1 MRKNIGAI
9 IASVIALVVVIA
21 ATPAMAGMV
30 RELVEDPAPDAAV
43 DGEFETWTIMVYISA
58 DNDLEGDALV
68 NLDQMEMIGSNDEV
82 KIVVLMDTT
91 DDLGF
96 VNETHWYFVEA
107 DDNHIDLATET
118 HVCDCDEVVGGCPG
132 EINMA
137 DGSNLTEFIVA
148 SAYFAPADNYVL
160 VVWNHGGGWWGVC
173 WDDSTILPDNRT
185 DRLTVDELA
194 NAISAAEEEADIMLD
209 MIVFDACLMSMV
221 EVAYEMRNL
230 ADYMVASVTGIPVG
244 GLPYHLFLGPLV
256 TNPGM
261 TVEELGE
268 VMVDTFVYY
277 YGYCKGEGIGGAEV
291 SDFGWVGV
299 TLSLIDLSKI
309 GELAVAADALSYAIQ
324 ELIDSGEATHGEIV
338 YAAQAKTPALEMMGQ
353 GFAFTDLS
361 LFASAL
367 ADSFPSLEDEAA
379 AIMENVSKAVLCV
392 DWTSQTTGG
401 AFVTTGITIYFPVSY
416 GWIHPF
422 YSYWTEEEA
431 AEAGE
436 LTYWGLDFPHD
447 TNWDEF
453 VLGFVPAL
461 DWEAAEA

>member
-9 IASVIALVVVIA
+9 IASVIALVVVLA
-21 ATPAMAGMV
+21 ATPAMAGVV
-30 RELVEDPAPDAAV
+30 RELVEDPAPDATS
-43 DGEFETWTIMVYISA
+43 DGEFETWTIMVYICA
-58 DNDLEGDALV
+58 DNDLEDDALV
-68 NLDQMEMIGSNDEV
+68 NLDQMEIIGSNDEV

-91 DDLGF
+91 DELGF
-96 VNETHWYFVEA
+96 VTETHWYFVEA
-107 DDNHIDLATET
+107 DDNHIDLVTET
-118 HVCDCDEVVGGCPG
+118 HVCDCEEVVGGCPG
-132 EINMA
+132 EVNMA
-137 DGSNLTEFIVA
+137 DGNNLTEFIVA
-148 SAYFAPADNYVL
+148 AAHFAPADNYVL
-160 VVWNHGGGWWGVC
+160 ILWNHGSGLWGVC
-173 WDDSTILPDNRT
+173 WDDSSTTPDDRT

-194 NAISAAEEEADIMLD
+194 NAIRAAEEEADIMLD

-221 EVAYEMRNL
+221 EVAYEVRDL

-291 SDFGWVGV
+291 SEMGWVGV
-299 TLSLIDLSKI
+299 TLSSIDLSKLE
-309 GELAVAADALSYAIQ
+309 ELAGAVDALSYALQ
-324 ELIDSGEATHGEIV
+324 DLIESGEATHGDIV

-353 GFAFTDLS
+353 GFAFPDLS
-361 LFASAL
+361 LFASTL
-367 ADSFPSLEDEAA
+367 ADSFPSIAEEA
-379 AIMENVSKAVLCV
+379 ILYV

-401 AFVTTGITIYFPVSY
+401 AFVTTGITIYFPIGY
-416 GWIHPF
+416 GYAYAD

-436 LTYWGLDFPHD
+436 LVYWGLDFPHD